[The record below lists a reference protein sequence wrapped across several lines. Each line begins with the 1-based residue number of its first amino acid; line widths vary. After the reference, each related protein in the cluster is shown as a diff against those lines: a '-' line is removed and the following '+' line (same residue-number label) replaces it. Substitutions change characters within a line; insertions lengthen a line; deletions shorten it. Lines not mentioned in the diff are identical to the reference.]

1 MAFCRYCGRE
11 LQEGEVCS
19 CRDQGETPKTEVA
32 DAVSIQGKQIAGE
45 AWKDFIRLLKSP
57 ASYAGSYVKS
67 GNMVT
72 AILFLV
78 LQAIC
83 SSIFAVLCIGK
94 INGLIGLGGSMTE
107 SLKFSSVGAFFL
119 TLLYSILLSVA
130 LTALYLGGSK
140 LLRGELSIRQALSAV
155 SVRSV
160 ILVPVKLAGC
170 LLFSENRGDVC
181 AVGAAGLCSFIAQAL
196 LQEWDFWVR
205 GARGS
210 TDSAWTVGHILLL
223 PSLLR
228 LPWYLFCLHFGF
240 FPPIFLPRFANSF
253 LGRTSSIPLLHSK
266 ARLGEQ
272 RLKNAGPPCGPAF
285 L

>member
-140 LLRGELSIRQALSAV
+140 LLRGELSIQQALSAV

-160 ILVPVKLAGC
+160 ILVPVKLVGC
-170 LLFSENRGDVC
+170 LLFMLNIPAGIILFYCAGALAGMGFLGAGSEGVD
-181 AVGAAGLCSFIAQAL
+181 GLSVDRRTYLTIAIAIAFAL
-196 LQEWDFWVR
+196 VFVLFAFWVFPTYIP
-205 GARGS
+205 S
-210 TDSAWTVGHILLL
+210 TI
-223 PSLLR
+223 R
-228 LPWYLFCLHFGF
+228 EF
-240 FPPIFLPRFANSF
+240 FSWENIIDTL
-253 LGRTSSIPLLHSK
+253 TS
-266 ARLGEQ
+266 Q
-272 RLKNAGPPCGPAF
+272 
-285 L
+285 

>member
-107 SLKFSSVGAFFL
+107 SLKFSSVGGFFSDPVL
-119 TLLYSILLSVA
+119 FPSSIGGFDSALFGWKQAATGRAQHSTGTFCRISTVGYFGAGKTGGLPALYAEYSCWDYTLLLRRRFGRNGVP
-130 LTALYLGGSK
+130 GSGER
-140 LLRGELSIRQALSAV
+140 RGCR
-155 SVRSV
+155 
-160 ILVPVKLAGC
+160 
-170 LLFSENRGDVC
+170 
-181 AVGAAGLCSFIAQAL
+181 AQ
-196 LQEWDFWVR
+196 
-205 GARGS
+205 RGS
-210 TDSAWTVGHILLL
+210 QDVSYYCHRYCVCFGICFVCILGFSHLYPFYDS
-223 PSLLR
+223 
-228 LPWYLFCLHFGF
+228 
-240 FPPIFLPRFANSF
+240 
-253 LGRTSSIPLLHSK
+253 
-266 ARLGEQ
+266 
-272 RLKNAGPPCGPAF
+272 
-285 L
+285 

>member
-83 SSIFAVLCIGK
+83 SG
-94 INGLIGLGGSMTE
+94 
-107 SLKFSSVGAFFL
+107 
-119 TLLYSILLSVA
+119 ILL
-130 LTALYLGGSK
+130 
-140 LLRGELSIRQALSAV
+140 
-155 SVRSV
+155 
-160 ILVPVKLAGC
+160 
-170 LLFSENRGDVC
+170 
-181 AVGAAGLCSFIAQAL
+181 
-196 LQEWDFWVR
+196 
-205 GARGS
+205 
-210 TDSAWTVGHILLL
+210 
-223 PSLLR
+223 
-228 LPWYLFCLHFGF
+228 F
-240 FPPIFLPRFANSF
+240 FA
-253 LGRTSSIPLLHSK
+253 
-266 ARLGEQ
+266 
-272 RLKNAGPPCGPAF
+272 
-285 L
+285 